1 MSHRLLRLVS
11 AVCFGSGLGS
21 VEYKTMIC
29 KHLTIPVVAAVA
41 ASLLSMVPAEAS
53 RKHSFR
59 PQIVVPPATAA
70 EDRSDSAVAAPT
82 APVADAARP
91 STAARRGLLEILFG
105 AGSGVGAFARPADE
119 VAMDE
124 RMVDA
129 VRVAERSARSRS
141 IDRCWRYV
149 KRALQKAGVIDCYPR
164 TAFAKQA
171 AVELPERYGFT
182 EIEVADPFDAP
193 VGSVLVYGGRGAGHV
208 ELRTETG
215 FVSDHA
221 SLKPSPRPL
230 IGVFIKPLEG

>member
-1 MSHRLLRLVS
+1 M
-11 AVCFGSGLGS
+11 
-21 VEYKTMIC
+21 MC
-29 KHLTIPVVAAVA
+29 KHLITPVVAALAV
-41 ASLLSMVPAEAS
+41 SVLSIVPAEAS

-59 PQIVVPPATAA
+59 PPGVVPPVAAA
-70 EDRSDSAVAAPT
+70 EGGSEPAVAEPAAP
-82 APVADAARP
+82 ASDAGLP
-91 STAARRGLLEILFG
+91 STAPRRGLLEILFG
-105 AGSGVGAFARPADE
+105 SNSGMGVLGRPADD

-129 VRVAERSARSRS
+129 VRVAEQSARSRS

-149 KRALQKAGVIDCYPR
+149 KRALQKAGVVDCYPR

-182 EIEVADPFDAP
+182 EIEVTDPFDAP

-208 ELRTETG
+208 ELRTENG

>member
-1 MSHRLLRLVS
+1 
-11 AVCFGSGLGS
+11 
-21 VEYKTMIC
+21 MIC
-29 KHLTIPVVAAVA
+29 KHLTIPAVA
-41 ASLLSMVPAEAS
+41 ALAASVVSIVPAEAS

-59 PQIVVPPATAA
+59 PHIVVPPAAAA
-70 EDRSDSAVAAPT
+70 EDRSEAAVAESAAP
-82 APVADAARP
+82 APEAVAGRP
-91 STAARRGLLEILFG
+91 SAAPRRGLLEILFG
-105 AGSGVGAFARPADE
+105 SASGMGVLARPADE

-149 KRALQKAGVIDCYPR
+149 KRALKKAGVVDCYPR

-182 EIEVADPFDAP
+182 EIEVTDPFDAP

>member
-1 MSHRLLRLVS
+1 
-11 AVCFGSGLGS
+11 
-21 VEYKTMIC
+21 MIC
-29 KHLTIPVVAAVA
+29 KHLTIPIVAALL
-41 ASLLSMVPAEAS
+41 ASVVSIVPAEAS

-59 PQIVVPPATAA
+59 PHIVVPPASAA
-70 EDRSDSAVAAPT
+70 EDRSESAVAEPAAPMAGAAQPSP
-82 APVADAARP
+82 AP
-91 STAARRGLLEILFG
+91 RRGLLEILFG
-105 AGSGVGAFARPADE
+105 SGSGLGVFARPADE

-149 KRALQKAGVIDCYPR
+149 KRALKKAGVVDCYPR

-182 EIEVADPFDAP
+182 EIEVTDPFDAP